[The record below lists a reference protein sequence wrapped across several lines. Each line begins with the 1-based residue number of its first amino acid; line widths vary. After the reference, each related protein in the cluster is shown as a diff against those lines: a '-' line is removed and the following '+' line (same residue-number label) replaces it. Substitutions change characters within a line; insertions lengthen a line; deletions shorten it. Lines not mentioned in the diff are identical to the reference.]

1 MRAGTNPGGDGEGGQ
16 PGEEGTEARRKEDGG
31 WVGSSGADQPLQMG
45 QGGYLDVET
54 GTVLAVQTGR
64 DGRQGHDA
72 GEAGLGQV
80 QLLGQAEW
88 RVHLAGGGGEGG
100 SHGRALEDRLVSRAP
115 DETLLCPLPEAR
127 ETVGPEPHALP
138 CQGRGPRPLGEPS
151 PH

>member
-1 MRAGTNPGGDGEGGQ
+1 MNECERQA
-16 PGEEGTEARRKEDGG
+16 EEGKGRMRR
-31 WVGSSGADQPLQMG
+31 
-45 QGGYLDVET
+45 
-54 GTVLAVQTGR
+54 TVQSLV
-64 DGRQGHDA
+64 
-72 GEAGLGQV
+72 GLGREGV
-80 QLLGQAEW
+80 GM
-88 RVHLAGGGGEGG
+88 AGGGGEGG